1 MAPRLGETAVS
12 PQNRGS
18 TMAMIA
24 ARLTVTRDGV
34 DDVQDRQILLSVDSE
49 HWTTLFFGQSATR
62 ELPPGRHHLKA
73 DNTLFR
79 KTVPF
84 DVAPGEEARFV
95 VANRK
100 GPGSGLFLLI
110 GAPLFYLR
118 VSRP

>member
-1 MAPRLGETAVS
+1 MAAPARVTVERTS
-12 PQNRGS
+12 P
-18 TMAMIA
+18 
-24 ARLTVTRDGV
+24 
-34 DDVQDRQILLSVDSE
+34 DDVGDRQIILSLDSE
-49 HWTTLFFGQSATR
+49 HWTTLLFGRSATR
-62 ELPPGRHHLKA
+62 EVAPGTHRLKA

-84 DVAPGEEARFV
+84 DLAPGEEARFV

-118 VSRP
+118 VLRV

>member
-1 MAPRLGETAVS
+1 MATIP
-12 PQNRGS
+12 
-18 TMAMIA
+18 
-24 ARLTVTRDGV
+24 ARLTVTRDGA
-34 DDVQDRQILLSVDSE
+34 DDVGDRQILLSLDGQ
-49 HWTTLFFGQSATR
+49 HWTTLLFGQSATR
-62 ELPPGRHHLKA
+62 EVAPGTHRLNA

-84 DVAPGEEARFV
+84 DVGPGEDARFV

-118 VSRP
+118 VSRA